1 MTGFDSRPPL
11 HLHTIG
17 TAVPETFLT
26 SEVASQV
33 LLDGCPSERSRKLMQ
48 RILRL
53 TAIEKRHLAALAF
66 QDKGD
71 AGASLYQPSESQPR
85 GPGMKVRNRMFM
97 DAATPLIR
105 RAMAPLDR
113 EQLRRLH
120 TLVTVTC
127 THAGSPG
134 LEYPVFA
141 AAEIPAAVERWNIG
155 FMGCSAALS
164 GIRLLHAA
172 APAGPSLML
181 ACELSSLHFQYTDQI
196 DQMTANLLFADGTA
210 AVLMSPEPSDVRV
223 IGAACAS
230 LPAAADQMV
239 WEACDTGLELQL
251 SQALPDTLA
260 GALPGAVGAFLD
272 RHGLGRDDIDHWL
285 VHPGGPQVL
294 DAVEKCL
301 ELADGSLRVSREILR
316 NYGNMSS
323 PTIMFILKAWM
334 ETGAAGRVMLVA
346 FGPGL
351 TIEMV
356 LVEVARR
363 N

>member
-1 MTGFDSRPPL
+1 MTLPDSRAPL
-11 HLHTIG
+11 YLHAIG

-26 SEVASQV
+26 AEAAKAV
-33 LLDGCPSERSRKLMQ
+33 LLDGCPGERSRKLMQ

-53 TAIEKRHLAALAF
+53 TSIEKRHLAALAF
-66 QDKGD
+66 QEPGNT
-71 AGASLYQPSESQPR
+71 GASLYRPSADQPQ
-85 GPGMKVRNRMFM
+85 GPGMKVRNRMFV
-97 DAATPLIR
+97 DAAAPLVR
-105 RAMAPLDR
+105 RAMGPLDAA
-113 EQLRRLH
+113 QLRQLH

-134 LEYPVFA
+134 LEHPVFA
-141 AAEIPAAVERWNIG
+141 AAEIPPAADRWNIG
-155 FMGCSAALS
+155 FMGCSAALA

-172 APAGPSLML
+172 APAGPSLVV

-210 AVLMSPEPSDVRV
+210 TALLSPEPSPTRV
-223 IGAACAS
+223 LGAACVS
-230 LPAAADQMV
+230 LPAAADQMI
-239 WEACDTGLELQL
+239 WEACDTGLALQL
-251 SQALPDTLA
+251 AQTLPETLA
-260 GALPGAVGAFLD
+260 GALPSAVDGFLD
-272 RHGLGRDDIDHWL
+272 GLGLTRGDISDWL

-294 DAVEKCL
+294 DAVENCL
-301 ELADGSLRVSREILR
+301 ELPADTLHLSREILR

-323 PTIMFILKAWM
+323 PTILFILKAWL
-334 ETGAAGRVMLVA
+334 ETGTAGRVMLLA

-356 LVEVARR
+356 LVEVTAR